1 MQSDEAAVIRRLLGL
16 SLKDTE
22 AKTLVARFTNKTTG
36 KFDEQTFVKNL
47 KGQLEELTS
56 SRLARE
62 MDIHRPDTIEKAKH
76 SDLPYYETIL
86 SYIRKGILSKVKS
99 MPKEDFLQNSF
110 KLLSENRSPYLTP
123 AQFKGACLYRLNVAL
138 TDHQVAVVFQHLD
151 PEGKGTLYTK
161 DLIKL
166 ILKEAYGNYQVSI
179 DIQPD
184 PPSSPTKIHEIT
196 QKKSWVLNQSAHV
209 SYDHKFTGLIPPE
222 PNAALY
228 LPTLHLLE
236 RKIVD
241 KVYELTRQGA
251 SMYQVLIRLF
261 SDGRDKSQRQLGITR
276 DQMRYTLWKSLQL
289 HASNEAIDM
298 LFQRY
303 DPASN
308 GYIPMEVFCDAIM
321 KAGHPNDPLL
331 EDLAVMSEGK
341 MKSKRK
347 DVSDHDHDDDD
358 STSKGRTEIQLDP
371 LQLNAFLQYIR
382 RKFRDKINR
391 EGTVNPL
398 LHTRTPPSNTP

>member
-22 AKTLVARFTNKTTG
+22 AKTLVAKFTNKSTG

-47 KGQLEELTS
+47 KGQIEDLTG

-76 SDLPYYETIL
+76 HELSYYETIL
-86 SYIRKGILSKVKS
+86 SYIRKGILNKVKA

-123 AQFKGACLYRLNVAL
+123 AQFKSACLYRLNVAL
-138 TDHQVAVVFQHLD
+138 TDHQVELVFQQLD
-151 PEGKGTLYTK
+151 PQGKGTLYTK

-179 DIQPD
+179 DIQPS
-184 PPSSPTKIHEIT
+184 PPSSPTKIHEII
-196 QKKSWVLNQSAHV
+196 QNKSWVLNQAAHV

-222 PNAALY
+222 PNTALY
-228 LPTLHLLE
+228 LPNLQLLE
-236 RKIVD
+236 RKIYD
-241 KVYELTRQGA
+241 KVFEVTHQGTN
-251 SMYQVLIRLF
+251 MYQLLIRLF
-261 SDGRDKSQRQLGITR
+261 SDGRDKSQRQHGISR
-276 DQMRYTLWKSLQL
+276 DQVRYTLWKSLQL
-289 HASNEAIDM
+289 RASNEAIEL

-303 DPASN
+303 DPARN
-308 GYIPMEVFCDAIM
+308 GYISMDVFCDAIM
-321 KAGHPNDPLL
+321 QAGHRNDPLL
-331 EDLAVMSEGK
+331 EDLAVISEGK

-347 DVSDHDHDDDD
+347 DATDNDHDDD
-358 STSKGRTEIQLDP
+358 STHTS
-371 LQLNAFLQYIR
+371 
-382 RKFRDKINR
+382 
-391 EGTVNPL
+391 
-398 LHTRTPPSNTP
+398 LHHPTLSLTRIPR